1 MQGLTLSNPKPLHPN
16 LVELWDYG
24 DDDDEDDDEQIHE
37 DKHSRERFRK
47 PSTTYLEYKGFNGV
61 ANYDVVLNS
70 VIVCL

>member
-24 DDDDEDDDEQIHE
+24 DDDDEDDEHIHE
-37 DKHSRERFRK
+37 DEHCRERFRK

-70 VIVCL
+70 AIVCL